1 MKTIQKF
8 LIGLTLLSSG
18 CAATVASIDADAA
31 LQVAAQANTVNLK
44 VMAAARM
51 REHDKSIEQIET
63 IFENQLAGVS
73 NGADA
78 VKALMAYRQIR
89 AKAEAAKADAA
100 GKLQGALNTGY
111 ELESLIERRV
121 ALRAAWKT
129 FFGQFPALAQIR
141 TLAEAEVRTY
151 MDTLN
156 RGFTNE

>member
-1 MKTIQKF
+1 MADSVRKDIM
-8 LIGLTLLSSG
+8 
-18 CAATVASIDADAA
+18 DAVIAA
-31 LQVAAQANTVNLK
+31 LNL
-44 VMAAARM
+44 VDAGATYVSTIAHVS
-51 REHDKSIEQIET
+51 ESLPKSIEQIET
-63 IFENQLAGVS
+63 IFENQLAGVT

-100 GKLQGALNTGY
+100 GKIQGALNTGY

-156 RGFTNE
+156 RGITNE